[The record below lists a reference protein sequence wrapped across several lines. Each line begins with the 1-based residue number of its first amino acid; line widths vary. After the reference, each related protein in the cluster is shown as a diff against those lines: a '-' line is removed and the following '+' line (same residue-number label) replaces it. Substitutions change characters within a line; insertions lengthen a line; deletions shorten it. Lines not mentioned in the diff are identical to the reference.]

1 LNDAND
7 RGPRSPRVRHCDW
20 KFLSD
25 LNHNAKEG
33 TVAIVINKSV
43 TDDYRHHA
51 RAGQCALQHRFT
63 VAAVDRSCA
72 GGELARLPTSCD
84 EDQPHNCQR
93 ATNP

>member
-33 TVAIVINKSV
+33 TVAIVINKASQTITV
-43 TDDYRHHA
+43 TTHA
-51 RAGQCALQHRFT
+51 PGNALYNTASGR
-63 VAAVDRSCA
+63 RS
-72 GGELARLPTSCD
+72 
-84 EDQPHNCQR
+84 
-93 ATNP
+93 